1 MNTNYKLFRK
11 LCVCLAV
18 ICLCMTGTGC
28 KQKPD
33 ENGSLKAEDG
43 RSYGGTIKAKMGE
56 KVQTAFFDLTVES
69 AKKSG
74 TFQFEDGLYQANEGQ
89 TYLVVNV
96 TIKNTYEKDLPMSIG
111 DFTLNY
117 KGKEKDSVITGYG
130 KADLNQDDFMEN
142 IFTLK
147 KGESITKSI
156 LFTVDD
162 KDKYTLCYSEYYE
175 DKFEGDNYEV
185 SITPEVIENAAQNA
199 AGDASTETPD
209 TSSEAASTETTE
221 TEAASTEAA
230 VTEAPET
237 EAASTEATPQ
247 E

>member
-1 MNTNYKLFRK
+1 MIQLKHIKAACICLA
-11 LCVCLAV
+11 LCCVCG
-18 ICLCMTGTGC
+18 MTTGC

-175 DKFEGDNYEV
+175 DKFEGDNYEI
-185 SITPEVIENAAQNA
+185 SITPEVIEDAAQNA

-221 TEAASTEAA
+221 TETASTEAA
-230 VTEAPET
+230 VTEAPAT

>member
-1 MNTNYKLFRK
+1 MNTNRKLFRK

-18 ICLCMTGTGC
+18 ICLCITGTGC

-69 AKKSG
+69 AEKSG

-175 DKFEGDNYEV
+175 DKFEGDNYEI
-185 SITPEVIENAAQNA
+185 SITPEVIADATQDA
-199 AGDASTETPD
+199 AGGASTEMPDTSSEEASTETPD
-209 TSSEAASTETTE
+209 TEAE
-221 TEAASTEAA
+221 STEAA
-230 VTEAPET
+230 VTEAPAT
-237 EAASTEATPQ
+237 EAASTEAAPQ

>member
-1 MNTNYKLFRK
+1 
-11 LCVCLAV
+11 
-18 ICLCMTGTGC
+18 
-28 KQKPD
+28 
-33 ENGSLKAEDG
+33 
-43 RSYGGTIKAKMGE
+43 
-56 KVQTAFFDLTVES
+56 
-69 AKKSG
+69 
-74 TFQFEDGLYQANEGQ
+74 
-89 TYLVVNV
+89 
-96 TIKNTYEKDLPMSIG
+96 
-111 DFTLNY
+111 
-117 KGKEKDSVITGYG
+117 
-130 KADLNQDDFMEN
+130 MEN

-175 DKFEGDNYEV
+175 DKFEGDNYEI
-185 SITPEVIENAAQNA
+185 SITPEVIEDAAQNA

-221 TEAASTEAA
+221 TETASTEAA
-230 VTEAPET
+230 VTEAPAT

>member
-89 TYLVVNV
+89 TYLIVNV

-111 DFTLNY
+111 D
-117 KGKEKDSVITGYG
+117 
-130 KADLNQDDFMEN
+130 
-142 IFTLK
+142 FTLK

-175 DKFEGDNYEV
+175 DKFEGDNYEI
-185 SITPEVIENAAQNA
+185 SITPEVIEDAAQNA

-221 TEAASTEAA
+221 TETASTEAA
-230 VTEAPET
+230 VTEAPAT

>member
-1 MNTNYKLFRK
+1 MNTNRKLFRK
-11 LCVCLAV
+11 LCVCLVV

-56 KVQTAFFDLTVES
+56 KVQTAFFDMTVES

-89 TYLVVNV
+89 TYLVVNI

-111 DFTLNY
+111 DFTLSY

-175 DKFEGDNYEV
+175 DKFEGDNYEI
-185 SITPEVIENAAQNA
+185 SITPEVIEDAAQNA
-199 AGDASTETPD
+199 AGDTSTETPD
-209 TSSEAASTETTE
+209 TSSEEVSAQTPD
-221 TEAASTEAA
+221 TEAESTEAA
-230 VTEAPET
+230 VTEAPATET
-237 EAASTEATPQ
+237 ASTEATPQ

>member
-1 MNTNYKLFRK
+1 MDIDLIAY
-11 LCVCLAV
+11 
-18 ICLCMTGTGC
+18 
-28 KQKPD
+28 
-33 ENGSLKAEDG
+33 
-43 RSYGGTIKAKMGE
+43 IKK
-56 KVQTAFFDLTVES
+56 
-69 AKKSG
+69 
-74 TFQFEDGLYQANEGQ
+74 YN
-89 TYLVVNV
+89 
-96 TIKNTYEKDLPMSIG
+96 

-185 SITPEVIENAAQNA
+185 SITPEVIEDAAQNA